1 MRKLLVLLLVQILLT
16 VSDYLIIAPFL
27 PPKPRQLILH
37 FTISESSEKKFIIYS
52 DSLSVL
58 KSLKDLHHR
67 NPIIQQ
73 ILKKY
78 YHLSVSKEIV
88 FCWLPS
94 HVNIRGNELADLEAK
109 SALSLVITNFKIPH
123 SDFKSNIRLYI
134 NNKCQSVWETQTQNK
149 LNEIK
154 PNFNNKYTFSNYSKK
169 EQTKIT
175 RCRIGHTRITHSHMS
190 RAGPGLRIG
199 QTYPLRDVRAG

>member
-1 MRKLLVLLLVQILLT
+1 MVRNKMRKLLVLLLVQILLT

-73 ILKKY
+73 ILKKI
-78 YHLSVSKEIV
+78 LSPFSFKRNRI
-88 FCWLPS
+88 L
-94 HVNIRGNELADLEAK
+94 LA
-109 SALSLVITNFKIPH
+109 S
-123 SDFKSNIRLYI
+123 
-134 NNKCQSVWETQTQNK
+134 
-149 LNEIK
+149 
-154 PNFNNKYTFSNYSKK
+154 
-169 EQTKIT
+169 
-175 RCRIGHTRITHSHMS
+175 
-190 RAGPGLRIG
+190 
-199 QTYPLRDVRAG
+199 

>member
-1 MRKLLVLLLVQILLT
+1 MVRNKMRKLLVLLLVQVLLT

-37 FTISESSEKKFIIYS
+37 FTISENSSSFIQI
-52 DSLSVL
+52 LSVL
-58 KSLKDLHHR
+58 KCLKDLHHR
-67 NPIIQQ
+67 NPLIQQ
-73 ILKKY
+73 ILKY

-109 SALSLVITNFKIPH
+109 SALSLAITNSKIPH

-134 NNKCQSVWETQTQNK
+134 NNKCQSIWET
-149 LNEIK
+149 
-154 PNFNNKYTFSNYSKK
+154 
-169 EQTKIT
+169 
-175 RCRIGHTRITHSHMS
+175 H
-190 RAGPGLRIG
+190 
-199 QTYPLRDVRAG
+199 

>member
-37 FTISESSEKKFIIYS
+37 YHIRDQSEKQFIIYS

-67 NPIIQQ
+67 NPLIQQ

-78 YHLSVSKEIV
+78 YYLSTSKEIV

-94 HVNIRGNELADLEAK
+94 HVNIHGNALADLEAK
-109 SALSLVITNFKIPH
+109 SALSLVMTNFKIPH
-123 SDFKSNIRLYI
+123 SDFKSNIRQYI
-134 NNKCQSVWETQTQNK
+134 NNQMSVCLGNTN
-149 LNEIK
+149 
-154 PNFNNKYTFSNYSKK
+154 SK
-169 EQTKIT
+169 
-175 RCRIGHTRITHSHMS
+175 
-190 RAGPGLRIG
+190 
-199 QTYPLRDVRAG
+199 